1 MCTILLVD
9 DDADLR
15 ELWTLVLEAEGHRVV
30 TAADGVAGMASYDKE
45 PPDVVITDLQL
56 PRLPGL
62 ALIARMRSLQAD
74 ARIIAVS
81 GNNAKLRRA
90 SERPRP
96 SANRSGS
103 QRSWQQ
109 SARLFQTNDATQTAR
124 RDSKRFCCDATS
136 TRRGRWVCPVQ
147 RIGPGGRAKPKDG
160 GPPQA

>member
-81 GNNAKLRRA
+81 GNNAKLRESTGLGA
-90 SERPRP
+90 STALSKPVRIP
-96 SANRSGS
+96 ALVAAVRS
-103 QRSWQQ
+103 
-109 SARLFQTNDATQTAR
+109 LVPDER
-124 RDSKRFCCDATS
+124 RDSDSAT
-136 TRRGRWVCPVQ
+136 R
-147 RIGPGGRAKPKDG
+147 
-160 GPPQA
+160 